1 MYNSVDWKV
10 RRIVNTEVL
19 SASSVA
25 QNESVKDVGLPYT
38 KTWVAA
44 MINTRHSHKAMHGTT
59 LENTQLFLLPD
70 GSKMEFPR
78 DSKYGASAGE
88 IINCQCMVVY
98 GAKRS
103 Y

>member
-1 MYNSVDWKV
+1 MKNLINEIKSISEKE
-10 RRIVNTEVL
+10 IKSFGITE
-19 SASSVA
+19 
-25 QNESVKDVGLPYT
+25 
-38 KTWVAA
+38 VAA
-44 MINTRHSHKAMHGTT
+44 MINTRHSHKVMHGTT

-78 DSKYGASAGE
+78 DSKYGASASE